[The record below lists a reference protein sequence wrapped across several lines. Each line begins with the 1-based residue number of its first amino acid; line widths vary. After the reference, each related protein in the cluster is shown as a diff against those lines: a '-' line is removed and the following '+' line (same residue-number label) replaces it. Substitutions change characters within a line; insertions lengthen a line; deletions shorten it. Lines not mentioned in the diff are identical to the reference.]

1 MPLSS
6 FPDGRVP
13 VLLSAHA
20 EELLAADAQAIARYL
35 DREPDLHAVAATLL
49 RTRRQRRHRAVVRA
63 ADTRELAD
71 GLRALAAGE
80 DHPLVTRSSESTTPR
95 TAFVFP
101 GQGNQWPTMGADTY
115 RQLPVYRA
123 EVDRCAD
130 AFVAAGAESPLPYLI
145 DNLEPGTSSQIQIQA
160 AQFTHAA
167 GLAQVWRSCGIEP
180 GITVGH
186 SLGEVAAAYTADAI
200 TLADGVAVVIA
211 RAKAVEGLPGRY
223 GMAVLGTSA
232 DEAEKLIAKTSGWL
246 ELSVVNADTSVVVS
260 GDRDAIATVV
270 TAAEEQGMFAREI
283 AVNFPAHTSALDA
296 LHSELLTL
304 LPRGQFT
311 DAAVHF
317 IGSVTGDVVAPGTDF
332 ADYWYRNLR
341 NTVRFDRAVAAAL
354 RHGAGS
360 FVELSAH
367 PALLFALGDL
377 VGDGAG
383 EPPPAVGSGRR
394 DEPLIDVLST
404 NIAAAAVADPGYR
417 WADLVDDHYPP
428 LRGFP
433 NAPMRAVH
441 LWATPEPLPPVPG
454 LMVADERWEL
464 SGESVKRLSVRSV
477 AVVDLGAPTGPLA
490 DQLRGAV
497 EAHAGVQP
505 AQPRDA
511 DMIVVVAP
519 VLDHPDIEL
528 AAEEISRLIGAGL
541 FDYVDAIGPN
551 CADVWL
557 ITVGG
562 EHVRADEPV
571 ALPAQ
576 AALAAMHRSVGFEHP
591 EQSFRHLDLSSWEID
606 DTTATAVIDTLL
618 GDAKEAALRDDAS
631 GPKCY
636 VRSLSDADATP
647 TAWQLQGLLD
657 NVVITGGS
665 GAVGLHYARYLAD
678 KGARRLVLLSRGGV
692 DPGTVAELA
701 GRRGAEVLAPQCDLT
716 SAEAVRAAAAQHAGD
731 GASLVVHTAAAAT
744 FVVHHELSPEA
755 FAGTVAAKV
764 SGLARLTEVWPLRP
778 NARILVCSSVSGVW
792 GGRRA
797 VAYSAANRMLDVM
810 AGQLRA
816 KGQHCVAVRW
826 GPWQAPH
833 GQTGIADADMVAQM
847 ARSGLLPM
855 APDIAIEASLR
866 DHRGDPLILAADRDR
881 LRTAFESD
889 NSHEA
894 ESDTATTEID
904 ISTRVR
910 AELAAALNLGDA
922 TAVDL
927 GASLLDLG
935 VDSLLA
941 LDLRKRLRRATGKPV
956 PLAALLSGITGGEL
970 IASLEGPQRSEK
982 VESTRD

>member
-1 MPLSS
+1 
-6 FPDGRVP
+6 
-13 VLLSAHA
+13 
-20 EELLAADAQAIARYL
+20 
-35 DREPDLHAVAATLL
+35 
-49 RTRRQRRHRAVVRA
+49 
-63 ADTRELAD
+63 
-71 GLRALAAGE
+71 
-80 DHPLVTRSSESTTPR
+80 
-95 TAFVFP
+95 
-101 GQGNQWPTMGADTY
+101 MGADAY
-115 RQLPVYRA
+115 RQLSVYRA
-123 EVDRCAD
+123 EVDKCAD
-130 AFVAAGAESPLPYLI
+130 AFVAAGAESPLTYLV
-145 DNLEPGTSSQIQIQA
+145 DNLEPGASSQIQIQA

-186 SLGEVAAAYTADAI
+186 SLGEVAAAYTAEAI

-211 RAKAVEGLPGRY
+211 RAKVVDALPGHY
-223 GMAVLGTSA
+223 GMAVLGISA

-246 ELSVVNADTSVVVS
+246 ELSVVNANTSVVVS
-260 GDRDAIATVV
+260 GDRDAIATMV

-311 DAAVHF
+311 DAAVQF

-367 PALLFALGDL
+367 PALLFALGDIL
-377 VGDGAG
+377 GDGEG
-383 EPPPAVGSGRR
+383 ESPLAVGSGRR
-394 DEPLIDVLST
+394 DEQLVDVLSA

-417 WADLVDDHYPP
+417 WADLVEDHCPP

-454 LMVADERWEL
+454 LMVADERWEP
-464 SGESVKRLSVRSV
+464 SVESVKRISVRSV

-490 DQLRGAV
+490 DQLRSAV
-497 EAHAGVQP
+497 EVHAGVQP
-505 AQPRDA
+505 ARARDA
-511 DMIVVVAP
+511 DMIIAIAP
-519 VLDHPDIEL
+519 VLDHPDIEQ
-528 AAEEISRLIGAGL
+528 AAKEISRLIGAGL
-541 FDYVDAIGPN
+541 FDYVDTVGPN

-576 AALAAMHRSVGFEHP
+576 AALAAMHRSVGFEHAD
-591 EQSFRHLDLSSWEID
+591 QSFRHLDLSSWEID

-631 GPKCY
+631 GPMRY
-636 VRSLSDADATP
+636 VRSLSDVDAP
-647 TAWQLQGLLD
+647 PPPWQLEGLLD

-678 KGARRLVLLSRGGV
+678 QGARRLVLLSRSGV
-692 DPGTVAELA
+692 DPATVAELA

-716 SAEAVRAAAAQHAGD
+716 SAEAVCAAATQHAGD

-744 FVVHHELSPEA
+744 FAVHHALSPEE
-755 FAGTVAAKV
+755 FARTVAAKV
-764 SGLARLTEVWPLRP
+764 SGLARLTELWPLRP
-778 NARILVCSSVSGVW
+778 DTRILVCSSVSGVW

-826 GPWQAPH
+826 GPWQALPGH
-833 GQTGIADADMVAQM
+833 IGIADADMVAQM
-847 ARSGLLPM
+847 RRSGLLPM

-866 DHRGDPLILAADRDR
+866 DHPGDPLILAADRNR
-881 LRTAFESD
+881 LRTAFESRD
-889 NSHEA
+889 AHGA
-894 ESDTATTEID
+894 ERSATTTPID
-904 ISTRVR
+904 IIALVR

-922 TAVDL
+922 AAVDL
-927 GASLLDLG
+927 DTSLLDLG

-941 LDLRKRLRRATGKPV
+941 LDLRKRLRKATGKSV
-956 PLAALLSGITGGEL
+956 PLAALLGGITGGEL
-970 IASLEGPQRSEK
+970 IASLDDQERSEK
-982 VESTRD
+982 VETTRD